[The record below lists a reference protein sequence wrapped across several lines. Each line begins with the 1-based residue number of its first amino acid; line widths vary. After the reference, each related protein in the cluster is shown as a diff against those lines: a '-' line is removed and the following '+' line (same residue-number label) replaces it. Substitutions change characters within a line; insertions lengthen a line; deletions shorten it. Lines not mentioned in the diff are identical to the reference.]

1 MFVYLKS
8 TMNSAT
14 KLAFVLPCYNE
25 ELIIESTV
33 SACLSKLNSLIDKF
47 ALSDSSS
54 IVLVDDGSRDKTWE
68 LISEATK
75 KYPGKVKG
83 LKLSKNAGHQHALF
97 AGLMYAREEYDC
109 VISLDADLQDDINVT
124 DEMVARFLEGSQ
136 IVYGVRNSRGNDTF
150 FKKFTAQMFYKLMLL
165 MGVNIVADH
174 ADYRLA
180 SKRVLN
186 ELADYKESNLFLRA
200 IFPLLGFQTD
210 KVYYERLD
218 RTAGETKYPLSKMLT
233 FAWDGI
239 TSFSV
244 SPLRYITVIGFIAM
258 FVSFIGVG
266 WVLFTKFTGNAVP
279 GWSSIVLPIYFISGL
294 QIASIG
300 ILGEYIGKIY
310 KETKR
315 RPKYIIEKVI

>member
-1 MFVYLKS
+1 MEKGVKV
-8 TMNSAT
+8 
-14 KLAFVLPCYNE
+14 AFVLPCYNE

-33 SACLSKLNSLIDKF
+33 TACLAKLNSLKLKF
-47 ALSDSSS
+47 SLDTSSS
-54 IVLVDDGSRDKTWE
+54 IILVDDGSKDKTWS
-68 LISEATK
+68 LITK
-75 KYPGKVKG
+75 ACQSFAGEVKG
-83 LKLSKNAGHQHALF
+83 LKLAKNAGHQNALF
-97 AGLMYAREEYDC
+97 AGLMYAKEEYDC
-109 VISLDADLQDDINVT
+109 VISLDADLQDDINVI
-124 DEMVARFLEGSQ
+124 DEMIAKFLEGSQ

-150 FKKFTAQMFYKLMLL
+150 FKKFTAQLFYKLMLF
-165 MGVNIVADH
+165 MGVNIIADH
-174 ADYRLA
+174 ADYRLV

-186 ELADYKESNLFLRA
+186 ELADYRESNLFLRA

-218 RTAGETKYPLSKMLT
+218 RMAGETKYPLSKMLA

-244 SPLRYITVIGFIAM
+244 SPLRYITIIGFVAM
-258 FVSFIGVG
+258 FVSFMGVA

-315 RPKYIIEKVI
+315 RPKYIVEKVV

>member
-1 MFVYLKS
+1 
-8 TMNSAT
+8 MNSGLAV
-14 KLAFVLPCYNE
+14 AFVLPCYNE
-25 ELIIESTV
+25 ELIIDSTV
-33 SACLSKLNSLIDKF
+33 SACLHKLASLTERFLLAPNSCI
-47 ALSDSSS
+47 
-54 IVLVDDGSRDKTWE
+54 ILVDDGSKDNTWP
-68 LISEATK
+68 LISAATK
-75 KYPGKVKG
+75 SFPGKVKG
-83 LKLSKNAGHQHALF
+83 LKLAKNAGHQNALF
-97 AGLMYAREEYDC
+97 AGLMYAREEFDC
-109 VISLDADLQDDINVT
+109 VVSLDADLQDDINVI
-124 DEMVARFLEGSQ
+124 DEMVQKYLEGAQ

-150 FKKFTAQMFYKLMLL
+150 FKKFTAQFFYKLMFY
-165 MGVNIVADH
+165 MGVSIIPDH
-174 ADYRLA
+174 ADYRLT

-200 IFPLLGFQTD
+200 IFPLLGFHTE

-218 RTAGETKYPLSKMLT
+218 RMAGETKYPLRKMLS

-244 SPLRYITVIGFIAM
+244 SPLRYITIIGIVAM
-258 FVSFIGVG
+258 FLSFVGVG

-315 RPKYIIEKVI
+315 RPKYIVEKVV